1 MTEVI
6 KVEIEKALAQK
17 FKKKAMEKY
26 GYRKG
31 AIAEALKELIRK
43 FSSPTG
49 KADWSSLKG
58 KLNIKDISSVELQ
71 HKLWA
76 DVD

>member
-1 MTEVI
+1 MTEII
-6 KVEIEKALAQK
+6 KVEVEEALAQK
-17 FKKKAMEKY
+17 FKKRAMEKY

-31 AIAEALKELIRK
+31 AIAKALKELIKK
-43 FSSPTG
+43 FSSPAG

-58 KLNIKDISSVELQ
+58 KLDIKDISSVELQ